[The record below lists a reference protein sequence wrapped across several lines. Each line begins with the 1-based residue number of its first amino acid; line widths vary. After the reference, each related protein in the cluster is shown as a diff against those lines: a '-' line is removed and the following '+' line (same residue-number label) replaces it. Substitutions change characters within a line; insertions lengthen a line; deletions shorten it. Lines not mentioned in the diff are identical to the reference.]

1 MTLLVSHMPESR
13 LEADAEA
20 LLRVIIAVRRQ
31 ANYLADNGNKRWLPN
46 G

>member
-1 MTLLVSHMPESR
+1 MTLLVSYMPESR
-13 LEADAEA
+13 IETDAEA
-20 LLRVIIAVRRQ
+20 LLRLIIAVKRQ